1 MNKGKSWK
9 FDAKCEMG
17 KNYLVRGDRP
27 PLKIKIKQMGKLVV
41 KSVRLNWVCHQYFFT
56 ISRIEI
62 ININI
67 LTKNFP
73 KNNMAFFSQN
83 IHKNR
88 FPQFLCILWVTKKKT
103 WTFIPP
109 HRVKFLLNWILQA
122 FLFTQ
127 IGNFKFRKII
137 QYSPKG
143 GFNCTLYFANEI
155 HLLMISF
162 CKFEMLGF
170 LQS

>member
-1 MNKGKSWK
+1 MNNGKSWK
-9 FDAKCEMG
+9 FDAKCEKG
-17 KNYLVRGDRP
+17 KKYLVRGDRP

-41 KSVRLNWVCHQYFFT
+41 KSVRLNWDLSPVFLH
-56 ISRIEI
+56 
-62 ININI
+62 
-67 LTKNFP
+67 NF
-73 KNNMAFFSQN
+73 
-83 IHKNR
+83 KNR
-88 FPQFLCILWVTKKKT
+88 NYQYKHFDQKFSEKCYGFFFLKIFIKIVFHSSYVFCGLPKKA

-109 HRVKFLLNWILQA
+109 YRVKFFLNWILQA

-143 GFNCTLYFANEI
+143 GFDCTLNFANEI